1 MIRRSV
7 KKIAEMLESTAYG
20 NVEQMIEG
28 VQIDSRQVDKNSLFI
43 PMIGQKVDGHSFVEE
58 IKDRVGAVLWQKDHL
73 PYPEGIPYILVE
85 DTTKALQLL

>member
-58 IKDRVGAVLWQKDHL
+58 IKDRVEEYK
-73 PYPEGIPYILVE
+73 IP
-85 DTTKALQLL
+85 KKWK

>member
-20 NVEQMIEG
+20 NAEQMIEG

-43 PMIGQKVDGHSFVEE
+43 PMIGQKVDGHSFVE
-58 IKDRVGAVLWQKDHL
+58 
-73 PYPEGIPYILVE
+73 
-85 DTTKALQLL
+85 